1 VDVGL
6 LLAAALAGVLYAGGV
21 RRLAARGRRWPAS
34 RTTAFAAG
42 LVAVVLA
49 GAGATG
55 DESSSFTAHALQ
67 HALLAMVAPLLLALG
82 GPVTLALQATARPT
96 QVALL
101 RLVHSKPAA
110 VLSNPVVAWVL
121 FGGSTVLLYTT
132 PLLEASLRSGV
143 VHAAVHLHLLLVGCL
158 FSWTVVGVDPLPRR
172 LPHGA
177 RLAAVLLALP
187 FHAVV
192 GLALVSSGTLL
203 AADFYSDLG
212 AQHAGGAVLW
222 VTGEL
227 FGVVAAGIVLAQ
239 WMRADA
245 REAARMDRRLAAD
258 QL

>member
-6 LLAAALAGVLYAGGV
+6 LLLVAGAAGAYAVGV
-21 RRLAARGRRWPAS
+21 RRLGRRGRRWPAGRS
-34 RTTAFAAG
+34 VAFAAG
-42 LVAVVLA
+42 LLAVALA
-49 GAGATG
+49 GAGAAG

-96 QVALL
+96 QVGLL
-101 RLVHSKPAA
+101 RLVHARPVA
-110 VLSNPVVAWVL
+110 VLTSPVVAWVL
-121 FGGSTVLLYTT
+121 FGGSTIVLYTT
-132 PLLEASLRSGV
+132 PLLEASLRSGL

-158 FSWTVVGVDPLPRR
+158 FCWTVVGVDPLPHR

-192 GLALVSSGTLL
+192 GLALVNSSALL
-203 AADFYSDLG
+203 AADFYDDLG

-222 VTGEL
+222 ATGEL

-239 WMRADA
+239 WMAADE
-245 REAARMDRRLAAD
+245 REAARLDRRLAANP
-258 QL
+258 